1 MGSNPLH
8 VVSTPHA
15 AGFREI
21 SPEAVAHHASHARVI
36 DVRETSEW
44 NDALGHIAVAELVPL
59 GTIMD
64 AATGWDR
71 DRAIILV
78 CRSGG
83 RSARAAMAL
92 KAMGFEDLYNMTGGM
107 MGWNAAG
114 LAVARG

>member
-8 VVSTPHA
+8 TVSSAHP

-21 SPEAVAHHASHARVI
+21 SPEAVRAHAGRLRII
-36 DVRETSEW
+36 DVREVSEW
-44 NDALGHIAVAELVPL
+44 NDALGHIDVAENVPL
-59 GTIMD
+59 ATVTG
-64 AATGWDR
+64 AAGGWDR
-71 DRAIILV
+71 DGSIVMV

-92 KAMGFEDLYNMTGGM
+92 RAMGFDDVYNMTGGM

-114 LAVARG
+114 LPVARG